1 MHVRISTPSGNR
13 TRVSGFLR
21 LFIFSLLAAALPMT
35 SLHGQTVAYVTNTG
49 SNTVSVIDNSTKAV
63 TATIPVGNNPVGVAF
78 SPDGA
83 RAYVTNAADGTVSV
97 IDTGGNAVTAT
108 IPVTPASNSALGLP
122 AITPDGKS
130 LYVPD
135 LNNGLFVVST
145 ATNSVVAT
153 LPGTPGIAVAISP
166 DGTRA
171 YVQTALSFFTGVPVI
186 DTAANAVVTTISP
199 VDGIFGIGIADTP
212 NGLTLYVAGGEF
224 QDVSAITT
232 SSNTVTATIP
242 FTGAP
247 EGIAVTPDG
256 SRAYVS
262 IIQFISGS
270 PTTVGI
276 IDTATNTL
284 EPTSI
289 TVGASGSSG
298 EAIVCPCLAIT
309 PDGAFVY
316 VTNSGDG
323 TVSVIDTSM
332 NAVVGTVTVGNTPQG
347 IAIAN
352 LSTPFAA
359 FTVPNLS
366 ISPNLT
372 LNGNLTLG
380 ANTGGLDF
388 AHQPLTL
395 TVGNFTLTIP
405 PGTVKQVG
413 GNMHFTFHGFIN
425 GQKVDFDLKAAN
437 GSSTQFSFS
446 LAVKGATVNTNNPA
460 TVTLKIGHNSGT
472 TTAAF

>member
-1 MHVRISTPSGNR
+1 MFKK
-13 TRVSGFLR
+13 FLP
-21 LFIFSLLAAALPMT
+21 LSLLMAAFAFT
-35 SLHGQTVAYVTNTG
+35 TVHAQTVAYVANATD
-49 SNTVSVIDNSTKAV
+49 NTVSVIDTSTNAV
-63 TATIPVGNNPVGVAF
+63 TATIPVGNFPTGVVF

-83 RAYVTNAADGTVSV
+83 RAYVTNQSDGTVSV
-97 IDTGGNAVTAT
+97 IDTASNTVTAT
-108 IPVTPASNSALGLP
+108 ITVEAGGGNLFMP
-122 AITPDGKS
+122 AITPDGKN

-135 LNNGLFVVST
+135 INNGLFVVNT
-145 ATNSVVAT
+145 ATNKVVAT
-153 LPGTPGIAVAISP
+153 IPGAPGVAVAITP

-171 YVQTALSFFTGVPVI
+171 YVQSLFSSSTGIPVI
-186 DTAANAVVTTISP
+186 DTANNTIVTTIMGVPGAFS
-199 VDGIFGIGIADTP
+199 FGIADTP
-212 NGLTLYVAGGEF
+212 NGLTIYATGGGAGV
-224 QDVSAITT
+224 VSAIST
-232 SSNTVTATIP
+232 SSNSVTAIP
-242 FTGAP
+242 TTGAP
-247 EGIAVTPDG
+247 EGIVITPDG
-256 SRAYVS
+256 SRAYFVL
-262 IIQFISGS
+262 QQGAGEF
-270 PTTVGI
+270 VGV
-276 IDTATNTL
+276 IDTATNTQ
-284 EPTSI
+284 
-289 TVGASGSSG
+289 
-298 EAIVCPCLAIT
+298 EATTIPIGNVTDFAVAFLAIT

-316 VTNSGDG
+316 AVSLDG
-323 TVSVIDTSM
+323 PTVAVIDTSL
-332 NAVVGTVTVGNTPQG
+332 NTVVHRVTVGNNPIG

-446 LAVKGATVNTNNPA
+446 LSVKGATVNTNNPA

-472 TTAAF
+472 TTAPF